1 MAQSPEASET
11 SHIDSW
17 LNVQLGLVGLPDTL
31 MEWSI
36 NSFLQR
42 PAATVPTHTL
52 RCDVRY
58 RAAGDDLAEY
68 AALRRSVRSKPLH
81 PLRQKDVF
89 STNGATISCL
99 RFHPFFDMLAIGVN
113 SSVLLYDYNEQRQIY
128 SVAHSLPAASTDF
141 AWINAS
147 SNALLVEATEK
158 GVVYVW
164 DVPRLDQK
172 RQPRSVSSF
181 LAFPVFAK
189 EGSRA
194 LSNPRVVMDW
204 SQETGLLAC
213 AGSTQL
219 VKVWDMEQERLV
231 CCKDT
236 GFATPVVSVKS
247 HGEFMHYCGLYDGHV
262 ISMDTRCKEVA
273 NVFQCDLGAGN
284 RIVSMV
290 ARDANSLVLGDF
302 AGPLHTL
309 DLRSQREVASRPL
322 LPYMSCVQTHP
333 LLPLMAASSLNSELL
348 LLREEE
354 PFQSIRTLKGF
365 RATSLG
371 NLQSVTLHPC
381 SSTVA
386 TFNRNGVVYLFSWR
400 VCWNKEDKLQGKRHD
415 NIEKT
420 VEIQRDLSGVLGV
433 VGVHLHLEN
442 LDDGHHLDEPV

>member
-1 MAQSPEASET
+1 M
-11 SHIDSW
+11 
-17 LNVQLGLVGLPDTL
+17 
-31 MEWSI
+31 
-36 NSFLQR
+36 
-42 PAATVPTHTL
+42 
-52 RCDVRY
+52 
-58 RAAGDDLAEY
+58 
-68 AALRRSVRSKPLH
+68 RSKPLH

-302 AGPLHTL
+302 AGTLHTL

-420 VEIQRDLSGVLGV
+420 VEVQRDLSGVLGV